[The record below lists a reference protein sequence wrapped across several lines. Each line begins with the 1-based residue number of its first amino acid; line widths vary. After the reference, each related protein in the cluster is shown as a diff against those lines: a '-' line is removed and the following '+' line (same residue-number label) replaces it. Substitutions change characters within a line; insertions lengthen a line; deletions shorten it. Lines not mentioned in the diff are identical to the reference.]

1 MEKSYGKNMD
11 WAAEIKGEVAV
22 EMEKT
27 AEFVAEDGRW
37 KGEDMRKRNPGFR
50 EEGRREL
57 GERENL
63 KTQRI
68 IGSLTKWKSDNISNG
83 F

>member
-1 MEKSYGKNMD
+1 MD
-11 WAAEIKGEVAV
+11 WAAEVAV

-27 AEFVAEDGRW
+27 AEFEAEHGGVEDGRW
-37 KGEDMRKRNPGFR
+37 NGEDMRKRNPGFR

-63 KTQRI
+63 KHTGLLEASENGRVI
-68 IGSLTKWKSDNISNG
+68 I
-83 F
+83 